1 MEKEN
6 LTQYGSQELSL
17 RVMNDEGLYLQR
29 HHIGFVA
36 DVVSRIFEFTD
47 EQIAELEKDL
57 ADDLK
62 ELQ

>member
-1 MEKEN
+1 
-6 LTQYGSQELSL
+6 
-17 RVMNDEGLYLQR
+17 MNDEGLYLQR